1 MSLVSIHRSPVTNT
15 ESSLCNVGAEAATN
29 GPAGS
34 VPVLVRGGGRVTD
47 EELLNRTAE
56 VLKQGAAGI
65 VYGRNIIAHPNPA
78 KMTQALMAMLHKGT
92 SAADALKIVNS

>member
-1 MSLVSIHRSPVTNT
+1 M
-15 ESSLCNVGAEAATN
+15 
-29 GPAGS
+29 
-34 VPVLVRGGGRVTD
+34 LVRGGGRVSD

-65 VYGRNIIAHPNPA
+65 VYGRNIIAHPKPA

-92 SAADALKIVNS
+92 SAQDALKIVSA